1 MLCDSGV
8 NAQVRKRER
17 VVYFEIDEAGE
28 RLDRYLARNLPDL
41 SRSQVQRLI
50 RDGRV
55 VVDEETPKPG
65 TPISP
70 GMQVIVRIPLSPPD
84 EIFPQS
90 IPLDVVY
97 EDDDLLVVNKP
108 AGMVVHPSHG
118 HSQGTLVNALLAR
131 YPNLTVG
138 DSGRPGIVHRLD
150 RDTSGLIVVAKTE
163 HALEHLRRQFK
174 SRKVRKTYLALV
186 HGQPPA
192 PEGII
197 EAPVGR
203 DPRQRQRMAV
213 IADGRPARTRY
224 KVREELGDYSLLSIA
239 PETGR
244 THQIRVHL
252 AWLGVPVAGDP
263 VYGHERGAR
272 RVKADMGLERQFLH
286 AWRLSFERPGGEESV
301 SLEVPLPADL
311 QQAIDL
317 LRSHASGDVVE
328 TPLPR

>member
-1 MLCDSGV
+1 M
-8 NAQVRKRER
+8 RERER
-17 VVYFEIDEAGE
+17 VVHLQVDETGE
-28 RLDRYLARNLPDL
+28 RLDRYLARTLPDL

-55 VVDEETPKPG
+55 VLDEETPKPG
-65 TPISP
+65 TLVSP
-70 GMQVIVRIPLSPPD
+70 GMRVVVRIPPSPSD
-84 EIFPQS
+84 EVFPQS

-131 YPNLTVG
+131 YPNLAVG

-163 HALEHLRRQFK
+163 QALEHLCQQFK
-174 SRKVRKTYLALV
+174 SRKVQKTYLALV
-186 HGQPPA
+186 HGQPSA
-192 PEGII
+192 PKGII

-224 KVREELGDYSLLSIA
+224 EVWEELGDYSLLSVA

-252 AWLGVPVAGDP
+252 AWLDVPVVGDS
-263 VYGHERGAR
+263 VYGHGRRAR
-272 RVKADMGLERQFLH
+272 RAKGDMGLERQFLH
-286 AWRLSFERPGGEESV
+286 AWRLSFERPDDKGSL
-301 SLEVPLPADL
+301 SLEAPLPADL
-311 QQAIDL
+311 QQTIDS
-317 LRSHASGDVVE
+317 LRSYTSGDFGE
-328 TPLPR
+328 TPLPG

>member
-1 MLCDSGV
+1 MMGET
-8 NAQVRKRER
+8 AR
-17 VVYFEIDEAGE
+17 VVHLQVDEAGE
-28 RLDRYLARNLPDL
+28 RLDRYLARVLPDL

-50 RDGRV
+50 RDGQV
-55 VVDEETPKPG
+55 ALDEEIPKPG
-65 TPISP
+65 TVISP
-70 GMQVIVRIPLSPPD
+70 GMRVVVRIPPSPSD
-84 EIFPQS
+84 EVLPES

-97 EDDDLLVVNKP
+97 EDEDLLVVNKS

-118 HSQGTLVNALLAR
+118 HSHGTLVNALLAR
-131 YPNLTVG
+131 YPHLAVG

-163 HALEHLRRQFK
+163 QALEHLRQQFK
-174 SRKVRKTYLALV
+174 SRKVQKTYLALV
-186 HGQPPA
+186 YGQPPA

-224 KVREELGDYSLLSIA
+224 EVREELGDYRLLAVA

-263 VYGHERGAR
+263 VYSHERVAR
-272 RVKADMGLERQFLH
+272 RVKSDMGLERQFLH
-286 AWRLSFERPGGEESV
+286 AWRLSFERPGGEGSV
-301 SLEVPLPADL
+301 SLEAPLPADL
-311 QQAIDL
+311 QRVIDT
-317 LRSHASGDVVE
+317 LRSYTSGNAGE